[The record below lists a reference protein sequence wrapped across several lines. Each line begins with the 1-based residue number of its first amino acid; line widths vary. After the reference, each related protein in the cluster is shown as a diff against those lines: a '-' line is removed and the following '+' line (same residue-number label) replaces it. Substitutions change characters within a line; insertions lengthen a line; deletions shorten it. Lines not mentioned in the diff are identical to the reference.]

1 MTMSFLREYM
11 VVAHRCGR
19 AGYSFYSTPSN
30 ASLEMLH
37 RGGWASQEEQQVL
50 RAVKWTRIESEV
62 HWDDKGIVGSAGE

>member
-1 MTMSFLREYM
+1 
-11 VVAHRCGR
+11 
-19 AGYSFYSTPSN
+19 
-30 ASLEMLH
+30 MLH